1 MPFTLEQVENVRN
14 STLDYY
20 MKKGRARAQ
29 HIQDKPMLSMMRR
42 KQKSIPGGQGRVD
55 MPVVMETASSL
66 QGFEYDDQVAYG
78 SPAKTKRVNFP
89 FRLFHIGVQTTMH
102 ELIHDGIS
110 ITDGGK
116 GTSEHSE
123 RELTMLVNIWE
134 AKMRD
139 MQEGFDRDLNLL
151 FWRDGTQ
158 SALAFPGVLSIVV
171 DNPAAATVVGG
182 IDQSANARWRN
193 RANVAINLGASAD
206 TQAVLRVLDYELPQL
221 RRYGG
226 KPKVGFAGAD
236 MIDRLKAEYRAKGTY
251 SDSGFSQS
259 KDLSAG
265 DVSFNGIDI
274 MYDPTL
280 DDLSRAKYLYILD
293 TDRIFPFVVSGE
305 DSRKHTPARPEDRY
319 TFFTAMT
326 WVGGMAADQ
335 RNCHGVYA
343 FA

>member
-1 MPFTLEQVENVRN
+1 
-14 STLDYY
+14 
-20 MKKGRARAQ
+20 
-29 HIQDKPMLSMMRR
+29 
-42 KQKSIPGGQGRVD
+42 
-55 MPVVMETASSL
+55 
-66 QGFEYDDQVAYG
+66 
-78 SPAKTKRVNFP
+78 
-89 FRLFHIGVQTTMH
+89 
-102 ELIHDGIS
+102 
-110 ITDGGK
+110 
-116 GTSEHSE
+116 
-123 RELTMLVNIWE
+123 MLVNIWE

-182 IDQSANARWRN
+182 IDQSANVRWRN
-193 RANVAINLGASAD
+193 RANVAINLGASAA
-206 TQAVLRVLDYELPQL
+206 TQAVLRTLDYELPQL
-221 RRYGG
+221 RRFGG
-226 KPKVGFAGAD
+226 KPKKGFAGAD
-236 MIDRLKAEYRAKGTY
+236 MIDRLKAEYRANGAFTQTGY
-251 SDSGFSQS
+251 GS
-259 KDLSAG
+259 KDLSVG
-265 DVSFNGIDI
+265 DVSFNGIEI

-280 DDLSRAKYLYILD
+280 DDLGRSKYLYLLD

-319 TFFTAMT
+319 TFYTAMT

>member
-1 MPFTLEQVENVRN
+1 MPFTLEQIENVRN

-20 MKKGRARAQ
+20 MKKGRARDQ
-29 HIQDKPMLSMMRR
+29 HIQEKPLLSMMRK

-55 MPVVMETASSL
+55 MPVVMETASIL
-66 QGFEYDDQVAYG
+66 QGFEYDDQVTYG
-78 SPAKTKRVNFP
+78 SPAKTKRVNYP
-89 FRLFHIGVQTTMH
+89 FRLYHIGAQTTMH

-110 ITDGGK
+110 INESGK
-116 GTSEHSE
+116 GTTSHSD

-134 AKMRD
+134 AKIRD
-139 MQEGFDRDLNLL
+139 MEEGFDRDLNIL

-158 SALAFPGVLSIVV
+158 SALAFPGVTSIVV

-182 IDQSANARWRN
+182 IDQSSNTKWRN
-193 RANVAINLGASAD
+193 RANLTIDLGASAA
-206 TQAVLRVLDYELPQL
+206 TQAVLRTLDIEMPQL

-226 KPKVGFAGAD
+226 KPNVGLAGSA
-236 MIDRLKAEYRAKGTY
+236 MIDRLKAEYRANGTFTQTGY
-251 SDSGFSQS
+251 TEK
-259 KDLSAG
+259 KDLSVA
-265 DVSFNGIDI
+265 DVSFNGVDI

-280 DDLSRAKYLYILD
+280 DDLGYSKRLYILD
-293 TDRIFPFVVSGE
+293 TNRIFPFVVDGE
-305 DSRKHTPARPEDRY
+305 DEKQHNPARPEDRY
-319 TFFTAMT
+319 TFFTAKT